1 MLYKLTR
8 GAVSVIR
15 TCEEDVKEAIA
26 YGYVLDGQVDE
37 NYNVINQ
44 RPFEA
49 KKQRDEVPTVE
60 SVSRRH
66 K

>member
-15 TCEEDVKEAIA
+15 TNEEDVRQAIE
-26 YGYVLDGQVDE
+26 YGYVLDGSVDE
-37 NYNVINQ
+37 AYNVIDSN
-44 RPFEA
+44 PFRV
-49 KKQRDEVPTVE
+49 KPKRDDVPTVD